1 MILHVSDSEFTLIL
15 DALVEKPCPYQVM
28 MPLITSLIA
37 QHEKFM
43 TAARVEAEEEAKK
56 GLIGTAGTLAG
67 NQTQHGKAIY
77 STNADRTAC
86 ERSGLHD
93 LPCPKVVTQ
102 TNRDLGLAS
111 RPLAASFAVTRNR

>member
-86 ERSGLHD
+86 ERSD
-93 LPCPKVVTQ
+93 LQTQ
-102 TNRDLGLAS
+102 MSRDLGLAS